1 MANEWAVTQK
11 DSAALA
17 HTFIETL
24 DSTVLMHV
32 IPFTEDGIQ
41 KFLIAQ
47 AT

>member
-11 DSAALA
+11 DTAASAHA
-17 HTFIETL
+17 FIETL
-24 DSTVLMHV
+24 NSTVLMHV
-32 IPFTEDGIQ
+32 IPFTEKGVQ